1 MSDDFINQLTLRF
14 LINKTQLKKLNK
26 ITKENKNQIKIEE
39 SEHYSER
46 IKTLVSD
53 LLVYNIPT
61 DLLYE
66 VKSSFDEFVD
76 KSIYY
81 FKAHDN
87 GIHLETERNSYKIY
101 DDIDFEKEERAIENG
116 NYKEHDQEDEDQE
129 DEDQEDE
136 DQEDEDQEDDKEKDF
151 L

>member
-14 LINKTQLKKLNK
+14 LINKTQLQKLNK
-26 ITKENKNQIKIEE
+26 QTKDNAEQEKIEE
-39 SEHYSER
+39 IEEYSER
-46 IKTLVSD
+46 IKKLVSD
-53 LLVYNIPT
+53 LLVYNIPN

-66 VKSSFDEFVD
+66 VKSSFGEFVD

-87 GIHLETERNSYKIY
+87 GKTLETARNTDIIY
-101 DDIDFEKEERAIENG
+101 DDIDFEKEERAIEKG
-116 NYKEHDQEDEDQE
+116 NYTEHDQEEDDDEEDDQE
-129 DEDQEDE
+129 EDDHFKPNEDE
-136 DQEDEDQEDDKEKDF
+136 F